1 MLIAFKMLNIVKQM
15 LLDFTEMTKGKKNIC
30 VLTIIS
36 TDHKASRIEAKP
48 LSLSIYI
55 SGTILIRDDVKS
67 PRTRYRRAYL
77 KFPI

>member
-1 MLIAFKMLNIVKQM
+1 M
-15 LLDFTEMTKGKKNIC
+15 LLDFTEVTKGQKNIC
-30 VLTIIS
+30 ILTIIS
-36 TDHKASRIEAKP
+36 ADHKASRIEANP
-48 LSLSIYI
+48 LSFSLSI

>member
-1 MLIAFKMLNIVKQM
+1 M
-15 LLDFTEMTKGKKNIC
+15 LLDFTEVTKGKKNIC

-36 TDHKASRIEAKP
+36 ADHKASRIEENP
-48 LSLSIYI
+48 LSLSI